1 MTVESERAPRARPA
15 ARDRLRG
22 IAVRLSERSQ
32 VAPLLRNAGIL
43 GALERLRRRPG
54 LLVLN
59 YHRVG
64 EPAGNPFDDGAFSA
78 TAEAFRAQV
87 AYMTRWFVMPPPHE
101 ILESLGRRS
110 FNDPTALVTFDD
122 GYRDN
127 REVAFPV
134 LRDLGAPACFFVV
147 TRLLDAPTLTWWDRV
162 AYSVKRMTA
171 ETLSLGYP
179 EGLEFDLHATS
190 RASVTR
196 RILRACKDARPF
208 DESRFFDELAARTGV
223 DVDGKRLGRTLF
235 VSWDAVREMARA
247 GMTIGSHTA
256 THPVLASLS
265 EAAQRRELQESRDR
279 IGSAIGSHPDMLAYP
294 VGGATAFTEVTKRL
308 AREAGY
314 RAAFKY
320 WGGLNHSSSLDPF
333 AIARVAIEHADT
345 WAQFR
350 LRLTLAS
357 LQPWL

>member
-1 MTVESERAPRARPA
+1 MTRNLKVHRP
-15 ARDRLRG
+15 
-22 IAVRLSERSQ
+22 Q
-32 VAPLLRNAGIL
+32 VASVLRKTGIL
-43 GALERLRRRPG
+43 STLEQMRRRPG

-64 EPAGNPFDDGAFSA
+64 EAAGNPFDDGIFSA
-78 TAEAFRAQV
+78 TAETFRAQV
-87 AYMTRWFVMPPPHE
+87 AYIKRWFAMPSPHE

-147 TRLLDAPTLTWWDRV
+147 TRLLDSPRLTWWDRV
-162 AYSVKRMTA
+162 AYSVKSMTA
-171 ETLSLGYP
+171 NTLTLGYP
-179 EGLEFDLHATS
+179 ERLEFDLHAAS
-190 RASVTR
+190 RANITR

-208 DESRFFDELAARTGV
+208 DESHFFDELAARTGV
-223 DVDGKRLGRTLF
+223 DVDGERLGRTLF
-235 VSWDAVREMARA
+235 MSWDAAREMAQA

-256 THPVLASLS
+256 THAVLAALS
-265 EAAQRRELQESRDR
+265 EAGQRRELQESRDR
-279 IGSAIGSHPDMLAYP
+279 IASAIGSPPDMLAYP
-294 VGGATAFTEVTKRL
+294 VGGANAFTDVTKRL

-314 RAAFKY
+314 RAAFRY
-320 WGGLNHSSSLDPF
+320 WGGINRSSSLDPF
-333 AIARVAIEHADT
+333 GIARVAVEHADT

-357 LQPWL
+357 L